1 MCRHKPSTLSPKYPT
16 EVKSTRAI
24 RIITSLSL
32 GVVLVASL
40 SWLGL
45 GQVSGQISRINV
57 FGSLSDRPEKT
68 SRALNY
74 LVVGSDSRE
83 GLSRAQIRQLKVGST
98 AVAAGG
104 RSDTMF
110 LVHISKKRDAAFIIS
125 LPRDTLVQVPAHLS
139 QDGTTNIPERP
150 GKLNASFAF
159 GGAPLLIQT
168 IEAKTNLK
176 IDHYVE
182 VNFAGFTGVV
192 DALGGIEVC
201 SKVPINDPKSHLV
214 MSAGTHT
221 LGGIEALKYVRTRD
235 FDGRG
240 DIGRMERQQQFVSA
254 VLRKAT
260 STGVLLNPIKLANFY
275 NATIST
281 VKMDEGVD
289 KNDLLTLAKQ
299 MRNLSS
305 GNIRTLTVPLSDP
318 NGRVPGVGSVVIWD
332 EVLAADL
339 WTRVR
344 DDAAL
349 VDKVKKKKA
358 SPTAS
363 AKAEVID
370 KFKSKTAAENPCA
383 PAQ

>member
-1 MCRHKPSTLSPKYPT
+1 M
-16 EVKSTRAI
+16 
-24 RIITSLSL
+24 TSLSL
-32 GVVLVASL
+32 GVVLIASI

-57 FGSLSDRPEKT
+57 FGNLSDRPEKT

-83 GLSRAQIRQLKVGST
+83 GLTRAQTRKLKVGTT

-110 LVHISKKRDAAFIIS
+110 LIHISKSRDSAFIIS
-125 LPRDTLVQVPAHLS
+125 LPRDTLVQVPAHIS
-139 QDGTTNIPERP
+139 QDGTTDIPERP

-168 IEAKTNLK
+168 IEKMTNLK

-182 VNFAGFTGVV
+182 INFAGFTGVV
-192 DALGGIEVC
+192 DALGGVEVC

-214 MSAGTHT
+214 LSAGTHT
-221 LGGIEALKYVRTRD
+221 LDGLEALKYVRTRD

-240 DIGRMERQQQFVSA
+240 DIGRMERQQQFISA

-281 VKMDEGVD
+281 VKMDEGLD

-305 GNIRTLTVPLSDP
+305 GNIRTLTVPIANP
-318 NGRVPGVGSVVIWD
+318 NGRHPEVGSVVIWD
-332 EVLAADL
+332 EILAADL

-344 DDAAL
+344 DDEAL
-349 VDKVKKKKA
+349 IDKVKKKKVA
-358 SPTAS
+358 TATEKTE
-363 AKAEVID
+363 AVD

-383 PAQ
+383 PV

>member
-1 MCRHKPSTLSPKYPT
+1 M
-16 EVKSTRAI
+16 
-24 RIITSLSL
+24 TSLSL
-32 GVVLVASL
+32 GVVLIASI

-57 FGSLSDRPEKT
+57 FGNLSDRPEKT

-83 GLSRAQIRQLKVGST
+83 GLTRAQTRKLKVGTT

-110 LVHISKKRDAAFIIS
+110 LIHISKSRDSAFIIS
-125 LPRDTLVQVPAHLS
+125 LPRDTLVQVPAHIS
-139 QDGTTNIPERP
+139 QDGTTDIPERP

-168 IEAKTNLK
+168 IEKMTNLK

-182 VNFAGFTGVV
+182 INFAGFTGVV
-192 DALGGIEVC
+192 DALGGVEVC
-201 SKVPINDPKSHLV
+201 SKVPINDPKSHLIL
-214 MSAGTHT
+214 SAGTHT
-221 LGGIEALKYVRTRD
+221 LDGLEALKYVRTRD

-240 DIGRMERQQQFVSA
+240 DIGRMERQQQFISA

-281 VKMDEGVD
+281 VKMDEGLD

-305 GNIRTLTVPLSDP
+305 GNIRTLTVPIANP
-318 NGRVPGVGSVVIWD
+318 NGRHPEVGSVVIWD

-344 DDAAL
+344 DDEAL

-358 SPTAS
+358 ATATE
-363 AKAEVID
+363 KAEAVD

-383 PAQ
+383 PVQ

>member
-1 MCRHKPSTLSPKYPT
+1 M
-16 EVKSTRAI
+16 
-24 RIITSLSL
+24 TSLSL
-32 GVVLVASL
+32 GVVLIASF

-57 FGSLSDRPEKT
+57 FGNLSDRPEKT

-83 GLSRAQIRQLKVGST
+83 GLTRAQTRKLKVGTT

-110 LVHISKKRDAAFIIS
+110 LIHISKSRDSAVIIS
-125 LPRDTLVQVPAHLS
+125 LPRDTLVQVPAHIS
-139 QDGTTNIPERP
+139 QDGTTDIPERP

-168 IEAKTNLK
+168 IEKMTNLK

-182 VNFAGFTGVV
+182 ISFAGFTGVV

-221 LGGIEALKYVRTRD
+221 LDGIDALKYVRTRD

-240 DIGRMERQQQFVSA
+240 DIGRMERQQQFISA

-281 VKMDEGVD
+281 VKMDEGLD

-305 GNIRTLTVPLSDP
+305 GNIRTLTVPIANP
-318 NGRVPGVGSVVIWD
+318 NGRHPTAGSVVIWD

-339 WTRVR
+339 WARVR
-344 DDAAL
+344 NDDAL
-349 VDKVKKKKA
+349 IDKVKKKKA
-358 SPTAS
+358 ATATE
-363 AKAEVID
+363 KAEAVD
-370 KFKSKTAAENPCA
+370 KFKSKTAADNPCA
-383 PAQ
+383 PV

>member
-1 MCRHKPSTLSPKYPT
+1 M
-16 EVKSTRAI
+16 
-24 RIITSLSL
+24 TSLSL
-32 GVVLVASL
+32 GVVLIASL

-45 GQVSGQISRINV
+45 GQVSSQISRINV
-57 FGSLSDRPEKT
+57 FGNLSDRPEKT

-83 GLSRAQIRQLKVGST
+83 GLTPAQLRRLKVGST

-110 LVHISKKRDAAFIIS
+110 LVHISKSRDAAFIIS
-125 LPRDTLVQVPAHLS
+125 LPRDTLVQVPAHIS
-139 QDGTTNIPERP
+139 QDGTRQIPERP

-168 IEAKTNLK
+168 IEKMTNLK

-182 VNFAGFTGVV
+182 ISFAGFTGVV

-201 SKVPINDPKSHLV
+201 SKVPINDPKSYLV

-221 LGGIEALKYVRTRD
+221 LDGLEALKYVRTRD

-281 VKMDEGVD
+281 VKMDEGLD

-305 GNIRTLTVPLSDP
+305 GNIRTLTVPIANP
-318 NGRVPGVGSVVIWD
+318 NGRDPEVGSVVIWD
-332 EVLAADL
+332 DVLAADL

-344 DDAAL
+344 DDDVL
-349 VDKVKKKKA
+349 IDKVKKEKA
-358 SPTAS
+358 ATATE
-363 AKAEVID
+363 KAEAVD

-383 PAQ
+383 PIK

>member
-1 MCRHKPSTLSPKYPT
+1 M
-16 EVKSTRAI
+16 
-24 RIITSLSL
+24 TSLSL
-32 GVVLVASL
+32 GVVFIASL

-57 FGSLSDRPEKT
+57 FGNLSDRPEKT

-83 GLSRAQIRQLKVGST
+83 GLTPAQLRRLKVGST

-110 LVHISKKRDAAFIIS
+110 LVHISKSRDAAFIIS
-125 LPRDTLVQVPAHLS
+125 LPRDTLVQVPAHIS
-139 QDGTTNIPERP
+139 QDGTRQIPERP

-168 IEAKTNLK
+168 IEKMTNLK

-182 VNFAGFTGVV
+182 VSFAGFTGVV

-201 SKVPINDPKSHLV
+201 SKVPINDPKSYLV

-221 LGGIEALKYVRTRD
+221 LDGLEALKYVRTRD

-281 VKMDEGVD
+281 VKMDEGLD

-305 GNIRTLTVPLSDP
+305 GNIRTLTVPIANP
-318 NGRVPGVGSVVIWD
+318 NGRDPEVGSVVIWD
-332 EVLAADL
+332 DVLAADL

-344 DDAAL
+344 NDDVL
-349 VDKVKKKKA
+349 IDKVKKEKA
-358 SPTAS
+358 ATATE
-363 AKAEVID
+363 KAEAVD

-383 PAQ
+383 PIK

>member
-1 MCRHKPSTLSPKYPT
+1 M
-16 EVKSTRAI
+16 
-24 RIITSLSL
+24 TSLSL

-57 FGSLSDRPEKT
+57 FGDLSNRPEKT

-83 GLSRAQIRQLKVGST
+83 GLSRAQIKELKVGST

-110 LVHISKKRDAAFIIS
+110 LVHVSKKRDAAFIIS
-125 LPRDTLVQVPAHLS
+125 LPRDTLVQVPAHVS
-139 QDGTTNIPERP
+139 QDGTKQIPEKP

-318 NGRVPGVGSVVIWD
+318 NGRVPGVGSVVVWD
-332 EVLAADL
+332 EVLAAEL
-339 WTRVR
+339 WTRIR

-349 VDKVKKKKA
+349 VDKPKKKKA
-358 SPTAS
+358 SPSAT

-383 PAQ
+383 PA

>member
-1 MCRHKPSTLSPKYPT
+1 M
-16 EVKSTRAI
+16 
-24 RIITSLSL
+24 TSLSL
-32 GVVLVASL
+32 GVVLIASI

-57 FGSLSDRPEKT
+57 FGNLSDRPEKT

-83 GLSRAQIRQLKVGST
+83 GLTRAQTRKLKVGTT

-110 LVHISKKRDAAFIIS
+110 LIHISKSRDSAFIIS
-125 LPRDTLVQVPAHLS
+125 LPRDTLVQVPAHIS
-139 QDGTTNIPERP
+139 QDGTTDIPERP

-168 IEAKTNLK
+168 IEKMTNLK

-182 VNFAGFTGVV
+182 INFAGFTGVV
-192 DALGGIEVC
+192 DALGGVEVC
-201 SKVPINDPKSHLV
+201 SKVPINDPKSHLIL
-214 MSAGTHT
+214 SAGTHT
-221 LGGIEALKYVRTRD
+221 LDGLEALKYVRTRD

-240 DIGRMERQQQFVSA
+240 DIGRMERQQQFISA

-281 VKMDEGVD
+281 VKMDEGLD

-305 GNIRTLTVPLSDP
+305 GNIRTLTVPIANP
-318 NGRVPGVGSVVIWD
+318 NGRHPEVGSVVIWD

-344 DDAAL
+344 DDEAL
-349 VDKVKKKKA
+349 VDKVKKKKVA
-358 SPTAS
+358 TATKKTE
-363 AKAEVID
+363 AVD

-383 PAQ
+383 PVQ